1 MKRPVFWAVVW
12 FALGEVL
19 MIAVEGWMK
28 LAFAFIVLAVTLG
41 LVFGKYVKKSYCMIL
56 FLMFALGVLRV
67 ACEPKD
73 LLGSK
78 KEFEYQDFVCG
89 TGTVTKIKNSNAVVS
104 IEYTILENSASCL
117 KGYSTQKYNI
127 LVYDMEQYKIGQ
139 RVEIKGTL
147 NMFEPPDNPGC
158 FDMSGYYKSKK
169 ILYYMFSPDIR
180 LIDERYNVFAELL
193 RNIQNNSVRQLNK
206 LCGENEAALYSAILM
221 GDKSGI
227 QAECKKTFQMAGIS
241 HILAISALHISLVG
255 GLIFK
260 LLRKTGVNYFVSGFA
275 ACMIAVIYG
284 YMTGFSVSTIRAV
297 IMMIIYIISQ
307 MFGRPYDLPTSG
319 TLALIIILIVNPFY
333 MLDGGM
339 VLSFAAI
346 LGVWMGNYLSKKIDK
361 MKIFYK
367 SEEKKIN
374 ITGGGIFNKPQSRD
388 LNKTE
393 SRKLNKKGRGILYRP
408 ECRLFK
414 NVSLFKKLISSF
426 IMSTSIQAVTFP
438 ILLYQYY
445 EFQMYSILVNV
456 VVVPLMT
463 FVVVFGFA
471 GLISSYA
478 SISLGRIII
487 FPGVVI
493 LKLYLLICD
502 SLLKLP
508 FSVVNTGRP
517 HIISIVIYYVVIL
530 VMLFLTTQ
538 KAKEICSVILYKFLK
553 LSVTRAKIHTIKIC
567 IFAFVVLSFV
577 TYNVSVYYL
586 KFDSVFISMS
596 VGQGDA
602 FVLRSRGKTV
612 MVVDGG
618 STSENNVGEY
628 VIMPVLKYNAMAN
641 IDYWFVSHTDED
653 HINGLLYILSLGKLS
668 GINIKNIVISP
679 RTAEDEMYYQL
690 LEYARMADINIL
702 YMDAG
707 DMISDGTF
715 NITCCH
721 PDRKYDSSDKNQLSM
736 ILSYVED
743 DGKIL
748 FTGDADETA
757 LDYMVDTHPS
767 LLEQHYDYLKV
778 PHHGSKNSISKSLY
792 EKMEFDKAI
801 VSVGEKNI
809 YGHPHRE
816 TLEFLEKTGIKLYR
830 TDECGAVEVLFKN
843 KDEVI
848 TELGN

>member
-28 LAFAFIVLAVTLG
+28 FAFAFIVITLTLG
-41 LVFGKYVKKSYCMIL
+41 LVFGKYIKISYCMIL
-56 FLMFALGVLRV
+56 ILMFALGILRV
-67 ACEPKD
+67 ACEPQD
-73 LLGSK
+73 LPGYK

-104 IEYTILENSASCL
+104 IEYTMLENSASCL
-117 KGYSTQKYNI
+117 KGYSTEKYNI

-147 NMFEPPDNPGC
+147 NMFEPSDNPGC
-158 FDMSGYYKSKK
+158 FDMSRYYKSKR

-260 LLRKTGVNYFVSGFA
+260 LLRKAGVNYYISGFA
-275 ACMIAVIYG
+275 SCMIAVLYG

-307 MFGRPYDLPTSG
+307 ILGRTYDLPTSG

-339 VLSFAAI
+339 LLSFAAI

-361 MKIFYK
+361 TKVF
-367 SEEKKIN
+367 N
-374 ITGGGIFNKPQSRD
+374 ITK
-388 LNKTE
+388 
-393 SRKLNKKGRGILYRP
+393 
-408 ECRLFK
+408 CHLFK
-414 NVSLFKKLISSF
+414 KVSLFKKLISSF
-426 IMSTSIQAVTFP
+426 IMSASIQAVTFP

-463 FVVVFGFA
+463 FVVIFGFA
-471 GLISSYA
+471 GLISSYV
-478 SISLGRIII
+478 SISLGRILI

-502 SLLKLP
+502 ALLKLP
-508 FSVVNTGRP
+508 FSVINTGRP
-517 HIISIVIYYVVIL
+517 YVVSIVVYYVVIL
-530 VMLFLTTQ
+530 VLLFLTTQ

-553 LSVTRAKIHTIKIC
+553 LSVTKAKINIVKIC
-567 IFAFVVLSFV
+567 TFMFLFLSFV
-577 TYNVSVYYL
+577 TYGVTVYCL
-586 KFDSVFISMS
+586 KFNSVFIAMS

-602 FVLRSRGKTV
+602 FALRSTGRTV
-612 MVVDGG
+612 MVFDGG
-618 STSENNVGEY
+618 STSENNIGEY
-628 VIMPVLKYNAMAN
+628 VIMPVIKYNAMAN

-653 HINGLLYILSLGKLS
+653 HINGLLYILSLGRLS
-668 GINIKNIVISP
+668 GINIKNIVISSHTP
-679 RTAEDEMYYQL
+679 EDEMYHQL
-690 LEYARMADINIL
+690 VEYAKMADVNIL

-707 DMISDGTF
+707 DVISDGTF
-715 NITCCH
+715 KITCCH
-721 PDRKYDSSDKNQLSM
+721 PDRKYNSDDKNQLSM
-736 ILSYVED
+736 ILSYVERD
-743 DGKIL
+743 RKIL

-757 LDYMVDTHPS
+757 LDYMVDTHLS
-767 LLEQHYDYLKV
+767 LLEQQYDYLKV

-792 EKMEFDKAI
+792 EKIEFDKAI
-801 VSVGEKNI
+801 ISVGENNR

-816 TLEFLEKTGIKLYR
+816 TLEFLEEIGMKLYR
-830 TDECGAVEVLFKN
+830 TDECGAIEVLFKN
-843 KDEVI
+843 EAVVI
-848 TELGN
+848 TEVGD